1 MPRRPR
7 ALAVEHAT
15 TTNGLQQSTHCGSTT
30 SHLLPSTRGQSRSRP
45 VRRSESEAV
54 YVPPSS
60 GNIGD
65 LLYVGN
71 GSIEARSFDA
81 ERRMLSGDG
90 RTLALQASE
99 QTPYHSMMLSASAAV
114 LAFTPSPVPFGAAP
128 ELRRPEW

>member
-90 RTLALQASE
+90 RTPCPSGERAD
-99 QTPYHSMMLSASAAV
+99 AV
-114 LAFTPSPVPFGAAP
+114 SLHDVERIGGCARVHAVTRAVWGRA
-128 ELRRPEW
+128 